1 MTKPFRWS
9 LSKREQLGSWP
20 SSGQRPE
27 AEFLSQLRATT
38 ARIIAMSDGANLAF
52 IGRSPE
58 NFFDYLSGV
67 FAGLDDVPHLH
78 IIQYSLR
85 WAGEGGVAS
94 IAKDKRD
101 ALFAYFRDE
110 GFDPAHIAASA
121 RPVALVDFIST
132 GGTMETLTRLLK
144 LQAEQDGVDWN
155 AVQRKLRI
163 VGLTT
168 REKNSPNTWRWQQH
182 SDWLGIAPDMVVK
195 NVSVPWDFIIPLAN
209 SRPKM
214 TQANH
219 PGRWGEEGEGRQRA
233 PSTDQLEALAFALHL
248 YDHGN
253 AASERAALATE
264 ISQTHQIRQPAT
276 RALVTALK
284 R

>member
-67 FAGLDDVPHLH
+67 FAGLNDAPHLH

-101 ALFAYFRDE
+101 ALFAYFRAE
-110 GFDPAHIAASA
+110 GFDPAHIAASS

-132 GGTMETLTRLLK
+132 GGTMETLTQLLK
-144 LQAEQDGVDWN
+144 MQAEQGRRRLERGAAEIADCRPDN
-155 AVQRKLRI
+155 
-163 VGLTT
+163 T
-168 REKNSPNTWRWQQH
+168 REEQP
-182 SDWLGIAPDMVVK
+182 
-195 NVSVPWDFIIPLAN
+195 
-209 SRPKM
+209 
-214 TQANH
+214 
-219 PGRWGEEGEGRQRA
+219 E
-233 PSTDQLEALAFALHL
+233 HL
-248 YDHGN
+248 
-253 AASERAALATE
+253 ALAT
-264 ISQTHQIRQPAT
+264 TFGLAGHRAGHGRQECLSAVGFHHPDGQF
-276 RALVTALK
+276 TAQDDPIQSSRPLG
-284 R
+284 RRR

>member
-20 SSGQRPE
+20 SGGQPPE
-27 AEFLSQLRATT
+27 AEFLNQLRKTT

-67 FAGLDDVPHLH
+67 FAGLNDAPHLH

-85 WAGEGGVAS
+85 WAGAGGVTS
-94 IAKDKRD
+94 ITQDTRD
-101 ALFAYFRDE
+101 CLFACFRAE
-110 GFDPAHIAASA
+110 RFDPAHIAESA
-121 RPVALVDFIST
+121 RPVALVDFLSA
-132 GGTMETLTRLLK
+132 GGTMETLIRLLK
-144 LQAEQDGVDWN
+144 MQARQDGVDWN

-168 REKNSPNTWRWQQH
+168 QGKNSPNTWRWQQH
-182 SDWLGIAPDMVVK
+182 QDWLDIAPDMVIK
-195 NVSVPWDFIIPLAN
+195 NVSVPWDFIIPMAN
-209 SRPKM
+209 SQPKM
-214 TQANH
+214 TQSNH
-219 PGRWGEEGEGRQRA
+219 PGRWGEEGEGRQHT
-233 PSTDQLEALAFALHL
+233 PSADQLEALAFALHL
-248 YDHGN
+248 YDHGSTT
-253 AASERAALATE
+253 SERAALAAE
-264 ISQTHQIRQPAT
+264 ISRTHQIRQPAT